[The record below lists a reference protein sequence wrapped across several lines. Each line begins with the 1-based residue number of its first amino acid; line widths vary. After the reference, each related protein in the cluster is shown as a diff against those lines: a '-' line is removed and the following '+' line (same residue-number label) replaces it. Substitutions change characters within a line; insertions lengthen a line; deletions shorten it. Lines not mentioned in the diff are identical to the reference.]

1 MANLGN
7 MYGPDF
13 TFLGIPRCDL
23 DDSSTYADADVIIVG
38 APIDSGTSHRSGA
51 KFGPQAIRGGDYLP
65 HDGMR
70 PHLSLR
76 VDALQE
82 LKIYDAGDLLMPG
95 GDLEASLKV
104 LEIATERISRAGA
117 IAVVLGG
124 DHSIASA
131 DVAGIAHHRGMG
143 RVSMIHFDAHADTGE
158 SQFGALVGHGTPMR
172 RLIETGAVR
181 GDRFLQLGLRGYW
194 PDEPTLKWMAE
205 QGMRSYEMSEIHH
218 RGMKEVLDES
228 FATLTNECDG
238 VFLSVD
244 IDVVDPGMAPGTGT
258 PEPGGM
264 TSRELLEAV
273 RRICLE
279 LPILGIDIVEVSPPY
294 DTADITAI
302 LANRVVLEA
311 LSAITVR
318 KQGGSYSP
326 TRNLL
331 DR

>member
-1 MANLGN
+1 MTNIGN

-23 DDSSTYADADVIIVG
+23 DKPEGYKGADVIIVG

-51 KFGPQAIRGGDYLP
+51 KMGPQAIRMGDYLP
-65 HDGMR
+65 HDAER
-70 PHLSLR
+70 PHLSMR
-76 VDALQE
+76 IDPLQK

-95 GDLEASLKV
+95 GDLVASLKV
-104 LEIATERISRAGA
+104 LEIATEKISRAGA
-117 IAVVLGG
+117 IPVVLGG

-131 DVAGIAHHRGMG
+131 DVTGVANHLGKGK
-143 RVSMIHFDAHADTGE
+143 VSMIHFDAHADTGE
-158 SQFGALVGHGTPMR
+158 DHYGALIGHGTPMR
-172 RLIETGAVR
+172 RLIESGAVR

-194 PDEPTLKWMAE
+194 PDEKTLNWMAGK
-205 QGMRSYEMSEIHH
+205 GMKSYEMTEIHH
-218 RGMKEVLDES
+218 RGMKTVLDES
-228 FATLTNECDG
+228 FAILTDQCDG

-279 LPILGIDIVEVSPPY
+279 LPIVGVDVVEVAPAY
-294 DTADITAI
+294 DSSDITAI

-311 LSAITVR
+311 LSAIAL
-318 KQGGSYSP
+318 KKSGGTYSP